1 MSEWS
6 LCVGVNRGLGGQG
19 KHFSFGKVFR
29 FMSFKSLIESL
40 PEDEGKELARWVLV
54 LLWLLVAVLLA
65 RYSWWLMQV
74 CGLAQLLE
82 WLLPSKK
89 EQVWPGEML
98 RRMQSQSP
106 EPENEPEKA
115 ASKAK
120 WAC

>member
-1 MSEWS
+1 
-6 LCVGVNRGLGGQG
+6 
-19 KHFSFGKVFR
+19 
-29 FMSFKSLIESL
+29 MSFKSLIESL